1 MPMKRNIVS
10 KGLIGLLGAGLS
22 LAAAGCSSDQKPA
35 ALGAPAAAG
44 SSATSSAAA
53 SPSTSTATSAAASSS
68 SSSPPSAA
76 SSSSAA
82 PAPTTIATSEGGW
95 SYKATVPGDT
105 DAAAAMAAFQKY
117 REITFQMSA
126 KPDYSTDL
134 ANYADGNVLTLA
146 NNFID
151 LLKRK
156 NSVMVGSSV
165 ETVTSTKLDMAA
177 SPLPLMTIA
186 ECKDASK
193 YRQVYTYGPDKGGL
207 AATTIDHPYP
217 VTFTVHKTGDGKWRV
232 TSVHSESDKTC

>member
-1 MPMKRNIVS
+1 MKRNSVS
-10 KGLIGLLGAGLS
+10 RGLIGALGTGLL

-53 SPSTSTATSAAASSS
+53 SPSSSTATSSAASPSSS
-68 SSSPPSAA
+68 SSSSAA
-76 SSSSAA
+76 PSSSAAA

-95 SYKATVPGDT
+95 TYKATVPGDT

-134 ANYADGNVLTLA
+134 TNYADGNVLTLA

-156 NSVMVGSSV
+156 NSVMVGTSL

-177 SPLPLMTIA
+177 SPLPLMTIG

-207 AATTIDHPYP
+207 ATTTIDHPYP
-217 VTFTVHKTGDGKWRV
+217 VTFTVHKSGDGKWRV